1 MPRNEH
7 PPEYYKS
14 FKGSTFHYKNNSRIT
29 PQEINGN
36 NFEKTLKNFKIYFFG
51 VNLEFWHGVQYLN
64 KCSII
69 FCSFLL
75 LKKLSD

>member
-14 FKGSTFHYKNNSRIT
+14 FKGSTFHYKNNSHIT

-51 VNLEFWHGVQYLN
+51 VNGCNLG
-64 KCSII
+64 
-69 FCSFLL
+69 
-75 LKKLSD
+75 